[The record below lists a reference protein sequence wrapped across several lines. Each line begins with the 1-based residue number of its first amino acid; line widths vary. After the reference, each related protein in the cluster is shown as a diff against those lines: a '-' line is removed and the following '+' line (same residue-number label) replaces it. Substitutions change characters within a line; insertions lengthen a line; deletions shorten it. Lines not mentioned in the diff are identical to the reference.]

1 MSDVKRTVKSVC
13 MVPSNEYRK
22 RACELRNLTQII
34 TLSFEEEL
42 KRERNLS
49 Y

>member
-1 MSDVKRTVKSVC
+1 

-42 KRERNLS
+42 KQKRNFS